1 MLWPFEIHQ
10 PKSVA
15 AASKLMGVY
24 GDDGAFYAGGTELLL
39 VMKEGLVRYKH
50 LIDLKTIRSL
60 ARISYDAAAGTLHI
74 GGTATHTA
82 VQQHAAVGR
91 HFPLISEV
99 ETLVA
104 NVRVRNVGTL
114 GGNLCFAEP
123 HADPGTLF
131 LTFEAEVEL
140 ASAAGTRTFP
150 MTQFFTGPYETV
162 RRPDEVLTRISLKK
176 WGEETR
182 GAYLKFGY
190 HERPTLGVA
199 AAVTLDAA
207 RAYVADTRIA
217 VGCVGPAPA
226 RIAAAEERLRGIAL
240 ADLDRRLDEAAE
252 AAGAGIDAVSDLHG
266 SAEYKKEMVKVFVRR
281 AVRAAREKFEAKPRG
296 GRRR

>member
-1 MLWPFEIHQ
+1 MLWPFEMHQ
-10 PKSVA
+10 PKSVG
-15 AASKLMGVY
+15 AASKLMGRY

-50 LIDLKTIRSL
+50 LIDLKTIKAL
-60 ARISYDAAAGTLHI
+60 DKITYAAKTRTLHI

-82 VQQHAAVGR
+82 VQHHAAVLK

-99 ETLVA
+99 ENVVA

-131 LTFEAEVEL
+131 LTFDTEVEL
-140 ASAAGTRTFP
+140 ASSTGTRTVP
-150 MTQFFTGPYETV
+150 MTQFFVGPYETL
-162 RRPDEVLTRISLKK
+162 RQPDEVLTRISIKG
-176 WGEETR
+176 WGAHTR
-182 GAYLKFGY
+182 GAYMKFGY

-199 AAVTLDAA
+199 AAITLDAA
-207 RAYVADTRIA
+207 REHVVEARIA

-226 RIAAAEERLRGIAL
+226 RIAVAEERLRGVAL
-240 ADLDRRLDEAAE
+240 ADVEGPLDDAASV
-252 AAGAGIDAVSDLHG
+252 AGDGIDAVSDLHG

-281 AVRAAREKFEAKPRG
+281 AFHAARAKFDAEPDRGAKK
-296 GRRR
+296 

>member
-10 PKSVA
+10 AKSVA
-15 AASKLMGVY
+15 AASKLVGTY
-24 GDDGAFYAGGTELLL
+24 GDDCAFYAGGTELLL

-50 LIDLKTIRSL
+50 LIDLKTIKPL
-60 ARISYDAAAGTLHI
+60 GKIAYDAAAQILHI

-82 VQQHAAVGR
+82 VQHHAAVRR

-99 ETLVA
+99 ENVVA

-131 LTFEAEVEL
+131 LIFDAEVEL
-140 ASAAGTRTFP
+140 SSASDSRRVP
-150 MTQFFTGPYETV
+150 MTQFFVGPFETV
-162 RRPDEVLTRISLKK
+162 RRADEVLTRISIKR
-176 WGEETR
+176 WDEHTR
-182 GAYLKFGY
+182 GGYVKFGY

-199 AAVTLDAA
+199 AAITVDASREHVVDA
-207 RAYVADTRIA
+207 RIA
-217 VGCVGPAPA
+217 VGCVGPTPA
-226 RIAAAEERLRGIAL
+226 RIDGAEERLRGIAL
-240 ADLDRRLDEAAE
+240 ADVDRALEEASTV
-252 AAGAGIDAVSDLHG
+252 AGDRIDAVSDLHG

-281 AVRAAREKFEAKPRG
+281 AVRAARAKFDATPRKG
-296 GRRR
+296 ARR